1 MTAASTV
8 PALGLAG
15 LGHRYPGGRWALRE
29 CSVQVPA
36 GRVVALVGPNGAG
49 KTTLLN
55 IAAGL
60 LRPTRG
66 TVQVADQRPERRLAK
81 VGYVAQD
88 APLWPRPRV
97 ADVLELG
104 RCMNPGFD
112 VQLAHARI

>member
-1 MTAASTV
+1 MTAALT
-8 PALGLAG
+8 LTG
-15 LGHRYPGGRWALRE
+15 LGHRYPGARWALHD

-66 TVQVADQRPERRLAK
+66 TV
-81 VGYVAQD
+81 
-88 APLWPRPRV
+88 RV
-97 ADVLELG
+97 AAGHLIDSWRRSAMSHKTHRCG
-104 RCMNPGFD
+104 RGCA
-112 VQLAHARI
+112 LRTCSS